1 MERVLPASATHLAR
15 IKAGA
20 GSTMALPLEAF

>member
-1 MERVLPASATHLAR
+1 LPAATAHLAR

-20 GSTMALPLEAF
+20 SSTMALPLEAF